1 MVRVVPDESCALAEV
16 MLNCVPCIVIAIA
29 SRKDNNTEVHRY
41 VFWGGH
47 FQFTTGVSGLPFQ
60 LLSGP
65 FFAASLWSCMRIR
78 IPEHRAES
86 FGTVPPDSPDSSL
99 PSSSI
104 DPPPGP
110 A

>member
-47 FQFTTGVSGLPFQ
+47 FQFTMGARSDEKCRKVHRSVETKVRNKAQRVENIESGTNFGAGQVGNLPH
-60 LLSGP
+60 G
-65 FFAASLWSCMRIR
+65 
-78 IPEHRAES
+78 AE
-86 FGTVPPDSPDSSL
+86 
-99 PSSSI
+99 
-104 DPPPGP
+104 
-110 A
+110 